1 MPDTSL
7 DLRQIIAKEIKHR
20 GPVTFAR
27 YMDLCLYHPQHGYY
41 NTART
46 PLGKDGDYYTSV
58 HLGSA
63 FGRCMA
69 RQMEEMW
76 RKLGEPEPFFIIEYG
91 AGDGHLAQDVLAN
104 LQGLTE
110 ICQYRII
117 EKSCHLR
124 SVQEQRLSGFD
135 QVRWVNEIKEIS
147 GEKAPV
153 VGCVF
158 SNELVDAFPVHRV
171 VMASEGLKEL
181 YVTVVEER
189 FQYLEGTLSTGD
201 IARHLSRHG
210 IELVD
215 GQVAEIN
222 LAAAGWL
229 EEVAFGLDRGYILT
243 VDYGD
248 LSRILYDHNI
258 YPAGTLSCYRQHSR
272 TDDPLIYP
280 GEQDITAHVDF
291 SALQEWGAEL
301 GLANLGLVPQRDF
314 LIGNGILESLETGEE
329 WSQRRFQELSAI
341 KSLILPGGMGDQ
353 FKVLLQSKGLDGE
366 GAAAEL
372 SGLKKLY

>member
-1 MPDTSL
+1 M
-7 DLRQIIAKEIKHR
+7 
-20 GPVTFAR
+20 
-27 YMDLCLYHPQHGYY
+27 
-41 NTART
+41 
-46 PLGKDGDYYTSV
+46 
-58 HLGSA
+58 
-63 FGRCMA
+63 
-69 RQMEEMW
+69 
-76 RKLGEPEPFFIIEYG
+76 
-91 AGDGHLAQDVLAN
+91 
-104 LQGLTE
+104 
-110 ICQYRII
+110 
-117 EKSCHLR
+117 
-124 SVQEQRLSGFD
+124 
-135 QVRWVNEIKEIS
+135 
-147 GEKAPV
+147 
-153 VGCVF
+153 
-158 SNELVDAFPVHRV
+158 
-171 VMASEGLKEL
+171 
-181 YVTVVEER
+181 
-189 FQYLEGTLSTGD
+189 
-201 IARHLSRHG
+201 
-210 IELVD
+210 D

-229 EEVAFGLDRGYILT
+229 KGVTLGLDRGYILT
-243 VDYGD
+243 IDYGD